1 MFSEQLTGRKR
12 VNATSAH
19 CEDPQPSSVYVRKR
33 EMQIFETEHVD
44 KRIRRY
50 PCSAPLGMTCH
61 PATAAK
67 QRGVQRQQPG
77 IPRCRWT
84 LNASHRAAP
93 VAHSTLPRFHEC
105 AAAGAPPGARRRSV
119 RGHQLQLLDA
129 AVRERFIGLGN
140 EIPHPRDAIRNN
152 SCSPAGI
159 LRRDRWPSS

>member
-19 CEDPQPSSVYVRKR
+19 CDDPQPSSVYVRKR
-33 EMQIFETEHVD
+33 EMQIFKTEHVD

-93 VAHSTLPRFHEC
+93 VAHSTLTDEGPRARFPAPEPQRRTHERGEEARVPQT
-105 AAAGAPPGARRRSV
+105 AATLPCPEQTLAEQESASSQAHESAVVPGSAAPCTPVRR
-119 RGHQLQLLDA
+119 
-129 AVRERFIGLGN
+129 
-140 EIPHPRDAIRNN
+140 
-152 SCSPAGI
+152 
-159 LRRDRWPSS
+159 